1 MFKEILRHGEA
12 HSKLFAGMCLMADV
26 VGSTMGPKGKG
37 VAISGGFGTFP
48 YITQDGVNVTRSIMI
63 EEQRENVGIMMLRG
77 AAEKTLKDAG
87 DGTSLTVVMGRAIV
101 AQGLAAIKEGHS
113 QQDLKRGIDK
123 AVKIIVAH
131 LKKNSEQ
138 IDDEKL
144 LSIATISANNDVE
157 LGTIIADAYKQIG
170 KDGRIDVEM
179 SNSVET
185 YTKIVEGFEIDRG
198 YMAREYINVE
208 AKGIVE
214 YSNPQILVANYD
226 ITNIQEILP
235 ALKAMVET
243 GKPIIIIAK
252 GVEGEAH
259 STFIVNK
266 TKHNI
271 PICAVKVSNYY
282 QRECLDDIAVITDAT
297 VISDDNGL
305 KLENIKKEH
314 LGSCDKIIINQ
325 NRTTIIGGKGD
336 ELDVRRR
343 SDEIK
348 AMIKEEDSDDVI
360 TVHETRL
367 ARLNASMGV
376 MYVGAATPVEAK
388 EKYDRVDDAVRASKS
403 AIEEGISV
411 GGGVALIGCISL
423 LDNVQCDNPSEKAGV
438 KVVKDSLDEPLL
450 QILDNAG
457 EDSVL
462 ITAKIVSNNER
473 CCGNKQANYGY
484 NVKTEKFGDLKAMGV
499 IDPTKVLRVALQN
512 SSSVAGSL
520 LATDSLVVAMLPK

>member
-1 MFKEILRHGEA
+1 M
-12 HSKLFAGMCLMADV
+12 SLMADV
-26 VGSTMGPKGKG
+26 VGSTMGPRGKG
-37 VAISGGFGTFP
+37 VAISPGYGTMP
-48 YITQDGVNVTRSIMI
+48 YITQDGVNVTRSFMI
-63 EEQRENVGIMMLRG
+63 EEQYENVGIMMLRG

-87 DGTSLTVVMGRAIV
+87 DGTSLTVIMGRAIIG
-101 AQGLAAIKEGHS
+101 QGLAAIKQGHS

-123 AVKIIVAH
+123 AVKLIVAE
-131 LKKNSEQ
+131 LKKHSEQ
-138 IDDEKL
+138 IDDAKL

-198 YMAREYINVE
+198 YMAREYVNVE
-208 AKGIVE
+208 SKGTVE
-214 YSNPQILVANYD
+214 YNNPQILVVNYD
-226 ITNIQEILP
+226 ITNINEILP
-235 ALKAMVET
+235 ALQFMVT
-243 GKPIIIIAK
+243 SGKPIIIMAK

-266 TKHNI
+266 TKHNV
-271 PICAVKVSNYY
+271 PICAVKVSNFY
-282 QRECLDDIAVITDAT
+282 QRECLDDIAVITNAT
-297 VISDDNGL
+297 LISDDKGL
-305 KLENIKKEH
+305 KIENIVVEH

-325 NRTTIIGGKGD
+325 NRTTIIGGKGSPA
-336 ELDVRRR
+336 DVKKR

-348 AMIKEEDSDDVI
+348 AMIKEENDDDVI

-367 ARLNASMGV
+367 ARLNASIGV

-388 EKYDRVDDAVRASKS
+388 EKYDRVDDAVRAAKS

-411 GGGVALIGCISL
+411 GGGIAFIQCIPL

-438 KVVKDSLDEPLL
+438 KIIQNALDEPLL

-457 EDSVL
+457 EDE
-462 ITAKIVSNNER
+462 AKITVNIISNNER
-473 CCGNKQANYGY
+473 CCGNKAPNYGY
-484 NVKTEKFGDLKAMGV
+484 NVKTEKFGDLKEMGV

-520 LATDSLVVAMLPK
+520 IATDTLVVAMLNKV